1 MNQTGTRGTRTLW
14 HISLDVRQAFQAT
27 ELVPSLSFTEG
38 RMTYVGRKGHFVKED
53 TNWSGTALRSYKDL
67 QGNLSVYAFDN
78 VNSLD
83 RTDLVPCSS
92 TPLANTSMIR
102 DYLDLT
108 ADNSGVTLGNGGFV
122 AFCPADGYFW
132 LAPSCRSDSSKC
144 IPYLMTM
151 FDSPRDVLEVMQ
163 KAMWIFS
170 CCVFI
175 ALPFA
180 SLSSL

>member
-1 MNQTGTRGTRTLW
+1 MTAYRAVAGCPSPEDETSCLMNQTGTRGTRTLW

-83 RTDLVPCSS
+83 RTDLVQCSS
-92 TPLANTSMIR
+92 TPLANTSM
-102 DYLDLT
+102 DPGL
-108 ADNSGVTLGNGGFV
+108 LGPYRRQLWCHSREWRICSV
-122 AFCPADGYFW
+122 
-132 LAPSCRSDSSKC
+132 LSCG
-144 IPYLMTM
+144 
-151 FDSPRDVLEVMQ
+151 
-163 KAMWIFS
+163 WILL
-170 CCVFI
+170 VGTK
-175 ALPFA
+175 LPF
-180 SLSSL
+180 